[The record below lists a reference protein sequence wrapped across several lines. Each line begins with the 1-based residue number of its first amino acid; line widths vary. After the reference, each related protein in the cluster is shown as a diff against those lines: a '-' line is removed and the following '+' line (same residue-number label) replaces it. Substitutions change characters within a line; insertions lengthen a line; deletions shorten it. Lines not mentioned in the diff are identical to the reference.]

1 MESKEL
7 VKQNGNGLARQHDN
21 ERFVRLQK
29 FDDALNKKPDTA
41 WIKHNKFANNA
52 AYLPIRIVENMLRSV
67 FGVYQVEMI
76 GHPHILGNCV
86 VVSVHLKVL
95 HPILNEWLVYA
106 GTGAVPI
113 ELKATKTD
121 KKTGQVIEEGARSPL
136 DFERINPKALHK
148 NIPAA
153 LSFAV
158 SNAAKKIGK
167 RFGSDLN
174 NDELSENYHIYG
186 NI

>member
-1 MESKEL
+1 MEEVAKY
-7 VKQNGNGLARQHDN
+7 QNGQALVRQN
-21 ERFVRLQK
+21 ENEKFIKLQK
-29 FDDALNKKPDTA
+29 FDETLNKSPRPE
-41 WIKHNKFANNA
+41 WIKTNKFSNNA
-52 AYLPIRIVENMLRSV
+52 MYLPIRIVENMLRSI

-76 GHPHILGNCV
+76 GQPHILGNCV

-113 ELKATKTD
+113 ELKATKKD
-121 KKTGQVIEEGARSPL
+121 KAGNVVEQGARNPL
-136 DFERINPKALHK
+136 DFEQINPKALHK

-158 SNAAKKIGK
+158 SNAAKKIGR

-174 NDELSENYHIYG
+174 NDELSENYHVYG
-186 NI
+186 NL